1 MQPVVVY
8 TRSTPRC
15 SFCVHA
21 KALLAIEDIAFT
33 EIDTATLSDQG
44 RADFLARLDGLDP
57 VTVPQIFIGGKRI
70 GGLAELKKLADYGG
84 LHQMVAG
91 E

>member
-1 MQPVVVY
+1 MQSVTVY

-15 SFCVHA
+15 AFCVQA
-21 KALLAIEDIAFT
+21 KALLAIENIPFT
-33 EIDTATLSDQG
+33 EIDTAALSDQG
-44 RADFLARLDGLDP
+44 RADFLSKLDGLNP
-57 VTVPQIFIGGKRI
+57 VTVPQVFIGEKRI
-70 GGLAELKKLADYGG
+70 GGLSELKRLADYGG